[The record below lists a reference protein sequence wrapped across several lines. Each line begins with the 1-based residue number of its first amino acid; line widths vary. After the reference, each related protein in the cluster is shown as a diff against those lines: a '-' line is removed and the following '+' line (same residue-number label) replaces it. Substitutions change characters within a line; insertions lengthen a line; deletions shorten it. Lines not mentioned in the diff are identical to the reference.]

1 MSEDAW
7 ERIRER
13 TRATLNLLGVPQPD
27 INALQRQVT
36 ELAALVDSF
45 QREKRSLHE
54 DIAALQGTNANLR
67 RSLDEAGVR
76 EGQLRAELRREHA
89 AVRRAQEQVRRIE
102 AAGQLQYDRHSDF
115 SKMQEQYE
123 ERAAELEEQLG
134 EARDEVWR
142 LEWVER
148 TASDRLDQALSEAKA
163 NGDRRAEG
171 ERQRA
176 EAEKRTKEDLEARY
190 HAMSTELEK
199 ERSQNIHLTED
210 LRDVGNETA
219 ALKNE
224 LIAVRE
230 ELSVVHQ
237 NYLDLQKRQQE
248 RERDLQ
254 QEREMERER
263 EQAYIASVPPPW
275 PVNVEVRSAS
285 PVDNTIPTYFTP
297 APTVSDGQAVLG
309 SLFDLSFTP
318 NYPPPGKGEWGAAG
332 FGGYVDQAS
341 YGSGSQ
347 LPPAPSY
354 GSSLYL
360 AGDPRIVPMMP
371 VHVEAQKPYAE
382 EKPNAA
388 GGGLLDV
395 TWGGRPIFGY

>member
-1 MSEDAW
+1 M
-7 ERIRER
+7 
-13 TRATLNLLGVPQPD
+13 
-27 INALQRQVT
+27 NALQRQVT
-36 ELAALVDSF
+36 ELAALVDGF

-54 DIAALQGTNANLR
+54 DIASLQSTNANLR

-89 AVRRAQEQVRRIE
+89 AVRRAQEQVRRME
-102 AAGQLQYDRHSDF
+102 AGMPQPHYMTQQKDSFAQ
-115 SKMQEQYE
+115 MQEQYE
-123 ERAAELEEQLG
+123 EREAELEEQLG

-142 LEWVER
+142 LEWIER

-163 NGDRRAEG
+163 NGDRRAEA

-176 EAEKRTKEDLEARY
+176 DAEKRTKEDLEARY

-210 LRDVGNETA
+210 LRDTGNETA
-219 ALKNE
+219 ALRNE

-230 ELSVVHQ
+230 ELNMVQQ
-237 NYLDLQKRQQE
+237 NYADLQKRQQDRE
-248 RERDLQ
+248 REF
-254 QEREMERER
+254 ERER
-263 EQAYIASVPPPW
+263 EQARANNTTPW
-275 PVNVEVRSAS
+275 PVEVRSAS

-318 NYPPPGKGEWGAAG
+318 TYPPGKGEYGSTQSWGASAG
-332 FGGYVDQAS
+332 YDPAPS

-347 LPPAPSY
+347 LQQPAPAY

-360 AGDPRIVPMMP
+360 AGDPRSVESKT
-371 VHVEAQKPYAE
+371 HVE
-382 EKPNAA
+382 EKEGS

-395 TWGGRPIFGY
+395 TWGGRPLFAY

>member
-1 MSEDAW
+1 M
-7 ERIRER
+7 
-13 TRATLNLLGVPQPD
+13 
-27 INALQRQVT
+27 
-36 ELAALVDSF
+36 
-45 QREKRSLHE
+45 
-54 DIAALQGTNANLR
+54 
-67 RSLDEAGVR
+67 
-76 EGQLRAELRREHA
+76 
-89 AVRRAQEQVRRIE
+89 E
-102 AAGQLQYDRHSDF
+102 AAGISQHSDSF
-115 SKMQEQYE
+115 AQMQEQYE

-163 NGDRRAEG
+163 NGDRRAEA

-176 EAEKRTKEDLEARY
+176 EAEKRAKEDLEARY

-199 ERSQNIHLTED
+199 ERSQKIHLTED

-224 LIAVRE
+224 LMAVRD

-237 NYLDLQKRQQE
+237 NYADLQKRQQDRELQLE
-248 RERDLQ
+248 RERELD
-254 QEREMERER
+254 RER
-263 EQAYIASVPPPW
+263 EQARMNGNTQW
-275 PVNVEVRSAS
+275 PVEVRSAS

-318 NYPPPGKGEWGAAG
+318 TYPPPGKGESEPAG
-332 FGGYVDQAS
+332 FANYGFANYDPAPS

-360 AGDPRIVPMMP
+360 AGDPRHLAGDPRSMP
-371 VHVEAQKPYAE
+371 VETKPLPHVE
-382 EKPNAA
+382 EKQSS
-388 GGGLLDV
+388 GGLLDV
-395 TWGGRPIFGY
+395 TWGGRPLFGY